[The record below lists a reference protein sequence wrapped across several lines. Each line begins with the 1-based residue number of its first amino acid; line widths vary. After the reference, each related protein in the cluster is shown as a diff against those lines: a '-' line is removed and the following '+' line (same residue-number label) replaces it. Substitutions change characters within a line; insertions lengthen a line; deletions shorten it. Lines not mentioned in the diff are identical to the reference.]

1 MPRTGS
7 IGACRGLV
15 VVLSV
20 LGANHSPLTRSL
32 VARSLVVRRSYK
44 MPRLVAK
51 VEGRGNG
58 IKTNVVNCTD
68 IAKALERPP
77 EYVIKFMGIELGA
90 QTKFDKKSGTSI
102 VNGTSCCSVG

>member
-1 MPRTGS
+1 MRAGDSSSFYRCSAPITHPS
-7 IGACRGLV
+7 LV
-15 VVLSV
+15 
-20 LGANHSPLTRSL
+20 RS